1 MQDKYCFN
9 PNSYC
14 PGHDNKRLAVEAN
27 ASRLSD
33 LPCSVLD
40 KITHIEYKISLLFK
54 GVRWIPTPG
63 IHLSG
68 SLECAGFS
76 GFHPGGSLVC
86 VRSCGDPRR
95 WIPESNTLQGSTSV
109 ALH

>member
-40 KITHIEYKISLLFK
+40 KITHIEYKISLL
-54 GVRWIPTPG
+54 
-63 IHLSG
+63 L
-68 SLECAGFS
+68 A
-76 GFHPGGSLVC
+76 FHKKKTRLTEQNPKNKNQ
-86 VRSCGDPRR
+86 RK
-95 WIPESNTLQGSTSV
+95 NSTKPKNQKN
-109 ALH
+109 

>member
-40 KITHIEYKISLLFK
+40 KITHIEYKISLLFN
-54 GVRWIPTPG
+54 GVRCVISYNKKNL
-63 IHLSG
+63 LS
-68 SLECAGFS
+68 LFDWE
-76 GFHPGGSLVC
+76 
-86 VRSCGDPRR
+86 RSF
-95 WIPESNTLQGSTSV
+95 
-109 ALH
+109 